1 MKNTI
6 NLNIESIPEEIDCN
20 DSSKVA
26 SYFGYGEK
34 NTQYF
39 TRYFAQNNKIFQ
51 LSSASLYK
59 EQKSDEGTIDTY
71 ATYYC
76 YSSEFM
82 GISMGVSK
90 ESDITKDL
98 LLEIVAAAHGKK
110 LT

>member
-1 MKNTI
+1 MKTTI
-6 NLNIESIPEEIDCN
+6 NLNIESIPESINCN
-20 DSSKVA
+20 DSSEVA

-39 TRYFAQNNKIFQ
+39 TRYFAQNNKIYQ
-51 LSSASLYK
+51 LSAAIIYR
-59 EQKSDEGTIDTY
+59 EQKSDDETIITP
-71 ATYYC
+71 AAYYC
-76 YSSEFM
+76 YSSELT
-82 GISMGVSK
+82 GISMGDSK